1 MSEDIPTIG
10 RVVRYVSKNGDGII
24 SPAII
29 LRTRAATDPEVAA
42 SWEKGGREGRPHKPL
57 GSPPEG
63 FQIELGSDT
72 HVDLLVHGLGGD
84 YREYN
89 IPYLA
94 VSNLVDPED
103 VAEQRERAAGTWH
116 WPVGAPERI

>member
-1 MSEDIPTIG
+1 MSEEIPTIG

-72 HVDLLVHGLGGD
+72 HVDLLVHGLSANNNQV
-84 YREYN
+84 YN
-89 IPYLA
+89 SMSQANMSAMQQL
-94 VSNLVDPED
+94 
-103 VAEQRERAAGTWH
+103 AGTVTGYTFGL
-116 WPVGAPERI
+116 PTQPITIR